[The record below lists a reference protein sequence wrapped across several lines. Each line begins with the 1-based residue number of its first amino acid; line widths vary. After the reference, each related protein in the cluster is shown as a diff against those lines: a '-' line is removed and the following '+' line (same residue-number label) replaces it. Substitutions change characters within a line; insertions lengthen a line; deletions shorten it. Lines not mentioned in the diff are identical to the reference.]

1 LPATKT
7 IKEPSEVDEL
17 RAAIAAAKGHPDA
30 GVQALGVK
38 MLTASERLNES
49 EREVAA
55 RTATIESLQATFER
69 IGDEILAGREE
80 LDRISAQQVQAILA
94 SDPPRDFVEAG
105 SLPELQ
111 TARGV
116 AQGQTAQRLGDER
129 RALKIAQSENLR
141 CKAEWFSRYADLAT
155 WTAMVAA
162 RGAVTWGGAF
172 TITPAPDSRA
182 GNARKQAERYF
193 NEYQAIKSELRLPR

>member
-1 LPATKT
+1 M
-7 IKEPSEVDEL
+7 KEQTESDELHEL

>member
-141 CKAEWFSRYADLAT
+141 YKAEWFSRYADLST

-162 RGAVTWGGAF
+162 RGAVKWTGAF

-193 NEYQAIKSELRLPR
+193 SEYQAMKSELRLP

>member
-1 LPATKT
+1 MPATK
-7 IKEPSEVDEL
+7 KEPSDVDEL
-17 RAAIAAAKGHPDA
+17 REAIAAAKGHPDA

-38 MLTASERLNES
+38 MLTASERLTES

-80 LDRISAQQVQAILA
+80 VDRIRAQQVQAILTN
-94 SDPPRDFVEAG
+94 DPPRDFAG
-105 SLPELQ
+105 SLTELQ
-111 TARGV
+111 AARGL
-116 AQGQTAQRLGDER
+116 AQAQTAQSLGDER

-141 CKAEWFSRYADLAT
+141 YKAEWFSRYADLST

-162 RGAVTWGGAF
+162 RGAVKWTGAF

-193 NEYQAIKSELRLPR
+193 SEYQAMKSELRLP

>member
-1 LPATKT
+1 MAK
-7 IKEPSEVDEL
+7 KELTEIDDL
-17 RAAIAAAKGHPDA
+17 REAIAAAKGHPDSA
-30 GVQALGVK
+30 VQNLAVR
-38 MLTASERLNES
+38 MLTASEHLNES
-49 EREVAA
+49 EAEVTA
-55 RTATIESLQATFER
+55 RTATIGALQQTFER
-69 IGDEILAGREE
+69 IGDEILAGRED
-80 LDRISAQQVQAILA
+80 LDGIRAQQVEAILA

-116 AQGQTAQRLGDER
+116 AQGQTAQRLADER
-129 RALKIAQSENLR
+129 RMLNVAKCENLK

-162 RGAVTWGGAF
+162 RGAVTWSGAF

-182 GNARKQAERYF
+182 GNARKQARG
-193 NEYQAIKSELRLPR
+193 

>member
-1 LPATKT
+1 MPATKT

-17 RAAIAAAKGHPDA
+17 REAIAAAKGHPDA

-38 MLTASERLNES
+38 MLTASELLTES

-55 RTATIESLQATFER
+55 RTATIGALQQTFER

-80 LDRISAQQVQAILA
+80 LDGIRAQQVEAILA

-116 AQGQTAQRLGDER
+116 AQGQTAQRLADER
-129 RALKIAQSENLR
+129 RMLNVAKCENLR
-141 CKAEWFSRYADLAT
+141 YKAEWFSRYADLAT

-162 RGAVTWGGAF
+162 RGAVTWTGAF
-172 TITPAPDSRA
+172 TITPSPDSRA
-182 GNARKQAERYF
+182 GNARKQAERFF
-193 NEYQAIKSELRLPR
+193 NEYQAAKSVLRLP

>member
-1 LPATKT
+1 MAK
-7 IKEPSEVDEL
+7 KELTEIDEL
-17 RAAIAAAKGHPDA
+17 REAIAAAKGHPDA

-38 MLTASERLNES
+38 MLTASELLTGS
-49 EREVAA
+49 EREVTV

-80 LDRISAQQVQAILA
+80 LDRIRAQQVEAILA
-94 SDPPRDFVEAG
+94 SDPPRGFAG
-105 SLPELQ
+105 SLTELQ

-129 RALKIAQSENLR
+129 RMLNVAKCDNLR
-141 CKAEWFSRYADLAT
+141 YKAEWFSRYADLST

-162 RGAVTWGGAF
+162 RGAVTWTGAF

-193 NEYQAIKSELRLPR
+193 NQYQAIKSELRLT